1 MLEIYLPIAQ
11 VNVDIFLLLF
21 LSLAVG
27 ILSGLFGVGGGF
39 LMTPFLIFMGVPP
52 IYAVPNE
59 VNNILAT
66 SVSGSL
72 THWYKNTLDYKM
84 GLMIVSG
91 GVIGTLLGISTF
103 SYFSEIGKISLI
115 ISLLYMYLLAIVGT
129 LMLIEGLREKNLQL
143 KKIIIKK
150 KLHEHN
156 WLQGLPLRMRF
167 PKSKLYESAIT
178 PVLLGLIVGFVAAM
192 MGIGGAFLMVP
203 AMIYIVGMPV
213 KFIPGTSL
221 FVTIFISA
229 IVTIL
234 HAFNYGSID
243 LFLVIPLILG
253 SIVGVQLGQKLGQYL
268 DSTELKSL
276 FAMLLIT
283 VAIAIGYDS
292 FFRDKS
298 TEVVNSVKTNSD
310 LNFLAE
316 FSLNFSNDAPFL
328 YGALAI
334 ILAISLGALTA
345 LARKILSPIAKKLL
359 SDFRKKDLKKE
370 NEVKFPE
377 K

>member
-21 LSLAVG
+21 LSLSVG

-39 LMTPFLIFMGVPP
+39 LMTPFLIFMGIPP
-52 IYAVPNE
+52 VYAVPNE

-72 THWYKNTLDYKM
+72 THWFKNTLDYKM
-84 GLMIVSG
+84 GLLIVSG
-91 GVIGTLLGISTF
+91 GIAGTILGITSFT
-103 SYFSEIGKISLI
+103 YFSEIGKISLI

-129 LMLIEGLREKNLQL
+129 LMIIEGVKEVDQAR

-150 KLHEHN
+150 KLHDHN
-156 WLQGLPLRMRF
+156 WFQGLPFRTRF

-178 PVLLGLIVGFVAAM
+178 PILLGLIVGFVAAM

-213 KFIPGTSL
+213 KLIPGTSL

-234 HAFNYGSID
+234 HSLNYGSID
-243 LFLVIPLILG
+243 LFLVVPLILG
-253 SIVGVQLGQKLGQYL
+253 SILGVQFGQKIGQFL
-268 DSTELKSL
+268 DSSHLKTL
-276 FAMLLIT
+276 FALLLCS
-283 VAIAIGYDS
+283 VAIAIAYDS
-292 FFRDKS
+292 FFRDK
-298 TEVVNSVKTNSD
+298 TKDLVNNKVVVSD
-310 LNFLAE
+310 LNVLAE
-316 FSLNFSNDAPFL
+316 FTLKFSNESPFL
-328 YGALAI
+328 YGAFAI
-334 ILAISLGALTA
+334 ILAIALGSLAA
-345 LARKILSPIAKKLL
+345 WMRKIVSPVIKKLL
-359 SDFRKKDLKKE
+359 SDFRNKNQPKKD
-370 NEVKFPE
+370 EVKFPE

>member
-1 MLEIYLPIAQ
+1 MDIYLPIAQ

-21 LSLAVG
+21 LSLSVG

-39 LMTPFLIFMGVPP
+39 LMTPFLIFMGIPP
-52 IYAVPNE
+52 VYAVPNE

-84 GLMIVSG
+84 GLLIVSG
-91 GVIGTLLGISTF
+91 GVVGTLIGITTF
-103 SYFSEIGKISLI
+103 TYFSEIGKISLI

-129 LMLIEGLREKNLQL
+129 LMIIEGVKEVDQAR

-150 KLHEHN
+150 KLHDHN
-156 WLQGLPLRMRF
+156 WLQGLPFRMRF
-167 PKSKLYESAIT
+167 PKSKLYESAMT
-178 PVLLGLIVGFVAAM
+178 PILLGLVVGFVAAM

-213 KFIPGTSL
+213 KLIPGTSL
-221 FVTIFISA
+221 FVTVFISA

-243 LFLVIPLILG
+243 LTLVIPLILG
-253 SIVGVQLGQKLGQYL
+253 SILGVQIGQKLGQYL
-268 DSTELKSL
+268 DSSHLKTM
-276 FAMLLIT
+276 FALLLCA
-283 VAIAIGYDS
+283 VAIAIAYDS
-292 FFRDKS
+292 FFKEKENDFIGK
-298 TEVVNSVKTNSD
+298 EVLNTD
-310 LNFLAE
+310 LNFFAE
-316 FSLNFSNDAPFL
+316 FTLKFSTESPML
-328 YGALAI
+328 YGAFAILLAI
-334 ILAISLGALTA
+334 FLGAFAA
-345 LARKILSPIAKKLL
+345 LMRKFLSPVIKKLL
-359 SDFRKKDLKKE
+359 SDFRNKNKTKKE
-370 NEVKFPE
+370 EIKFPE

>member
-11 VNVDIFLLLF
+11 VNIDIFLLLF

-27 ILSGLFGVGGGF
+27 VLSGLFGVGGGF
-39 LMTPFLIFMGVPP
+39 LMTPFLIFMGIPP
-52 IYAVPNE
+52 VYAVPNE

-91 GVIGTLLGISTF
+91 GVAGTILGITTF
-103 SYFSEIGKISLI
+103 TFFSDIGKISII
-115 ISLLYMYLLAIVGT
+115 ISLLYMYLLAMVGT
-129 LMLIEGLREKNLQL
+129 LMLIQTYREKVLQR
-143 KKIIIKK
+143 KKTSIKQ

-156 WLQGLPLRMRF
+156 WLQGLPIRMRF
-167 PKSKLYESAIT
+167 PKSKLYESALT
-178 PVLLGLIVGFVAAM
+178 PILLGLVVGFVAAM

-203 AMIYIVGMPV
+203 AMIYIVGMPI
-213 KFIPGTSL
+213 KLIPGTSL

-253 SIVGVQLGQKLGQYL
+253 SIVGVQLGQKLGQFL

-276 FAMLLIT
+276 FAMLLIS

-298 TEVVNSVKTNSD
+298 NFNGEKIIKTD
-310 LNFLAE
+310 LNALAE
-316 FSLNFSNDAPFL
+316 FTVNFASEAPFL
-328 YGALAI
+328 YGTLAI
-334 ILAISLGALTA
+334 LLAVALGALIA
-345 LARKILSPIAKKLL
+345 FMRKVLSPIIRKML
-359 SDFRKKDLKKE
+359 SDFRKKEVKKE
-370 NEVKFPE
+370 EVKFPE

>member
-1 MLEIYLPIAQ
+1 MLDIYLPIAQ

-27 ILSGLFGVGGGF
+27 VLSGLFGVGGGF
-39 LMTPFLIFMGVPP
+39 LMTPFLIFMGIPP
-52 IYAVPNE
+52 VYAVPNE

-84 GLMIVSG
+84 GLLIVSG
-91 GVIGTLLGISTF
+91 GVVGTIIGITTF

-129 LMLIEGLREKNLQL
+129 LMLIEGIKEKNRQ
-143 KKIIIKK
+143 KK
-150 KLHEHN
+150 KVLIKQKLHDHN

-167 PKSKLYESAIT
+167 HKSKLYESAIV
-178 PVLLGLIVGFVAAM
+178 PVFLGLVVGFVASM

-203 AMIYIVGMPV
+203 AMIYIVGMPI
-213 KFIPGTSL
+213 KLIPGTSL

-253 SIVGVQLGQKLGQYL
+253 SIVGVQLGQKLGQFL

-276 FAMLLIT
+276 FAMLLLS
-283 VAIAIGYDS
+283 VSIAIGYDS
-292 FFRDKS
+292 FFREKS
-298 TEVVNSVKTNSD
+298 NLNNGNQVAKTD
-310 LNFLAE
+310 LNALAE
-316 FSLNFSNDAPFL
+316 FTVNFSNDVPFL
-328 YGALAI
+328 YGSLAI
-334 ILAISLGALTA
+334 LLAISLGALA
-345 LARKILSPIAKKLL
+345 AFARKILSPIIRKLL
-359 SDFRKKDLKKE
+359 SDFRKKEEPKKE
-370 NEVKFPE
+370 EIKFPE